1 MLVNDATLQLLI
13 ELRPSSLQDLSAVSG
28 FGTAALQH
36 FGQPLLAV
44 IQEFCSA
51 SQHLKHNT
59 DWVQVKRMRTAA
71 QAGQQQQFQQHLQQ
85 FKMTQQQPTAAG
97 LTQGPSQ
104 AVLQASPWVSRA
116 GSDAAAAAAAAAA
129 GGDAA
134 MAQQQDDPQQLLG
147 ESSHL
152 TADSEVYQGLL
163 DAKVLSEPKKAAQAA
178 WEQWQQGRSMQQIAQ
193 ERDKPIQDSTVLGYL
208 ADAAACYG
216 CTTHKV
222 QQLQVEGALGGDAAG
237 DALLWRLVTAING
250 NKCCALSF
258 LKSNLPAE
266 VSYGQ
271 IKVGFV
277 AGLWGSTEQ
286 STLCS
291 ASALSHITAS
301 SAQLL
306 GTSRS
311 STRASSAKLSLN
323 YSLYNRCVPNIRYVQ
338 MHTWAEC
345 SQLATI

>member
-1 MLVNDATLQLLI
+1 MLRLCPQAPDVLVNDATLQLLI

-44 IQEFCSA
+44 IQEFCST

-59 DWVQVKRMRTAA
+59 DWVQVKRLRTAA

-97 LTQGPSQ
+97 LTQAPSQ
-104 AVLQASPWVSRA
+104 AALQASPWVSRA
-116 GSDAAAAAAAAAA
+116 GSGAAAGAAAAA

-134 MAQQQDDPQQLLG
+134 MTQQQDDPQQQLG
-147 ESSHL
+147 KSSHL

-178 WEQWQQGRSMQQIAQ
+178 WEQWQQGRSIQQIAQ

-208 ADAAACYG
+208 ADAAAYYG

-222 QQLQVEGALGGDAAG
+222 QQLQAEGALGGDAAG
-237 DALLWRLVTAING
+237 DALLWRLVTAINA
-250 NKCCALSF
+250 NKGCALSF

-266 VSYGQ
+266 VTYGQ

-277 AGLWGSTEQ
+277 AGLWDSIETTNPHSIVHQ
-286 STLCS
+286 
-291 ASALSHITAS
+291 
-301 SAQLL
+301 
-306 GTSRS
+306 
-311 STRASSAKLSLN
+311 
-323 YSLYNRCVPNIRYVQ
+323 P
-338 MHTWAEC
+338 
-345 SQLATI
+345 